1 MGFRNLKNFP
11 NMKLLAIFAVSALA
25 QLEYDDMGNKKN
37 NNKKPEK
44 GPRWCENEANKLEN
58 STDGTT
64 IWKCRSRNPDNKNSH
79 LTKRCKLKCK
89 NGTSR
94 SGNKKVYCKKVHS
107 GHSERET
114 PKLPP

>member
-1 MGFRNLKNFP
+1 MGRNLKNFP

-64 IWKCRSRNPDNKNSH
+64 IWKCRSRNP
-79 LTKRCKLKCK
+79 
-89 NGTSR
+89 
-94 SGNKKVYCKKVHS
+94 GNKKVYCKEGSFWTLRK
-107 GHSERET
+107 GDSEVT
-114 PKLPP
+114 PGTCV

>member
-1 MGFRNLKNFP
+1 MGRNLKNFP

-25 QLEYDDMGNKKN
+25 QLENDDMGNKKN

-58 STDGTT
+58 PTDGTT

-94 SGNKKVYCKKVHS
+94 SETKGFTAKKVHS

-114 PKLPP
+114 